1 MRKLSIIFC
10 FLFITNSFCLDKIY
24 NKDKKEIENTSLNKS
39 NETKSNETKLS
50 TQVNENIKHS
60 GEIKITSNNQS
71 LFEFIFPSV
80 IAVIVGGLA
89 FSATLISTKRQLK
102 SNKDTLD
109 EQIKSSLKIA
119 ELDFRK
125 SVLSANRQTW
135 INELRDLISE
145 LISLLNL
152 NLLDPANISKDDLI
166 KINFLI
172 TKAEFMLNPTKDL
185 EYIQSIIELKNI
197 IFDLSMGRITY
208 ESSIAKIDVVKKN
221 TKLTLK
227 TEWERVKN
235 GE

>member
-10 FLFITNSFCLDKIY
+10 FLFVTISFCQVTIH
-24 NKDKKEIENTSLNKS
+24 NKDKKIIEKS
-39 NETKSNETKLS
+39 ILKNPKDSKPS
-50 TQVNENIKHS
+50 TQLNESIRHS
-60 GEIKITSNNQS
+60 GEIKITSNTQS

-80 IAVIVGGLA
+80 IAVVVGGLA
-89 FSATLISTKRQLK
+89 FTATLISTKRQLK

-109 EQIKSSLKIA
+109 EQIKSSFKIA

-125 SVLSANRQTW
+125 SVLSTNRQNW

-152 NLLDPANISKDDLI
+152 NLLDPGNIKEEDSI
-166 KINFLI
+166 RINFLI

-185 EYIQSIIELKNI
+185 EYTESITVLKNI
-197 IFDLSMGRITY
+197 LFDLSMKRITY
-208 ESSIAKIDVVKKN
+208 EDSLAKIDVVKQK